1 MARPALAKLL
11 SKLSGT
17 AGGARVP
24 SHVQKAASEVLEI
37 CEYRLV
43 LTLDSM
49 GFFRDVEGIS
59 PAEASLKFADRS
71 LFFSIMDIL
80 SQLGYVSVRRGFGFM
95 DGRIRQVHDLPP
107 SPMATTPEAIEF
119 DSVFTEIVSSLP
131 DALREGKRSL
141 HVASAENKALLA
153 KLYDSEVFKTLLTLE
168 VKSLGI
174 SDVPPHGVIVSLGP
188 GVGAELPIVLLE
200 SDARV
205 ISVLS
210 SEDDARIAELTLSGL
225 GLMSDQVKFVVG
237 QPERLHRIIEEAKT
251 GPVDAVVVVHALHW
265 SNAPEACLRN
275 ASKVSRRVLVS
286 QPVLSEA
293 TWPLSIASYLL
304 GSNILPKPDQIDFW
318 VNSAGLSGRTLMSN
332 PIYLAQLVR

>member
-24 SHVQKAASEVLEI
+24 SHVQRAASEVLEV

-43 LTLDSM
+43 TTLDSM
-49 GFFRDVEGIS
+49 GFFREVEGVS
-59 PAEASLKFADRS
+59 PAEASSKFADRT
-71 LFFSIMDIL
+71 LFFAVMDLL

-107 SPMATTPEAIEF
+107 SPTATTPEAIEF
-119 DSVFTEIVSSLP
+119 DSVFSEIVSSLP
-131 DALREGKRSL
+131 EALREGKRTL
-141 HVASAENKALLA
+141 HVASPENKALLA
-153 KLYDSEVFKTLLTLE
+153 KLYDSDVFKTLLTLE

-174 SDVPPHGVIVSLGP
+174 SDVPPHGTIISLGP

-200 SDARV
+200 SDASV

-225 GLMSDQVKFVVG
+225 GLLSDQVKFLVG
-237 QPERLHRIIEEAKT
+237 QPERFHRVVQEAKV
-251 GPVDAVVVVHALHW
+251 GPADAAVLVHALHW

-275 ASKVSRRVLVS
+275 ASKVARRVMVS
-286 QPVLSEA
+286 QPVASDA
-293 TWPLSIASYLL
+293 TWPLSLASYLL
-304 GSNILPKPDQIDFW
+304 GSNALPKSDQIEFW
-318 VNSAGLSGRTLMSN
+318 VTSAGLSGRTLMRD
-332 PIYLAQLVR
+332 PIYLAQLMK